1 VKAAEK
7 TIHDETDPF
16 CSSINNMPSHG
27 GVCWHD
33 MFVFLPITMP
43 VSEVLYIYIYMKDQ
57 YWHEPKAHATLPHMT
72 SMVKLIM
79 HLPAAIDKNRL

>member
-1 VKAAEK
+1 
-7 TIHDETDPF
+7 
-16 CSSINNMPSHG
+16 
-27 GVCWHD
+27 
-33 MFVFLPITMP
+33 
-43 VSEVLYIYIYMKDQ
+43 MKDQ